1 MLSLS
6 GATGSDFSIYAG
18 MPPIMPWQTA
28 ASSRLMSR
36 QRPRVVGGSNVIATY
51 NIASYNVIRR
61 PAQTPARTR
70 NALRCHWGLWDALSA
85 RGLNRKRHPVLN
97 VESGTQFPFGD
108 RSGKCIPFWSQILG
122 RSFRQACHPE
132 SASRSEPEFWDAL
145 SAERLPFFEKVH
157 VPKLTKTSYPATV
170 HGRRLPPTDSN
181 KKYVAK
187 SRSSTC
193 MVRFWSAFGQLSG
206 KFQLIRFCYP
216 KGGGSS

>member
-1 MLSLS
+1 MMLSLS

-85 RGLNRKRHPVLN
+85 RGLNRKRHPVLS

-132 SASRSEPEFWDAL
+132 SASRSEPEFWDEL
-145 SAERLPFFEKVH
+145 STEASTGKCIPFRGLILGCTFRGE
-157 VPKLTKTSYPATV
+157 TTV
-170 HGRRLPPTDSN
+170 FRKSTRPETYQDFISSHR
-181 KKYVAK
+181 
-187 SRSSTC
+187 SRSPITAH
-193 MVRFWSAFGQLSG
+193 RFKQEICRQKQVIYLHG
-206 KFQLIRFCYP
+206 
-216 KGGGSS
+216 